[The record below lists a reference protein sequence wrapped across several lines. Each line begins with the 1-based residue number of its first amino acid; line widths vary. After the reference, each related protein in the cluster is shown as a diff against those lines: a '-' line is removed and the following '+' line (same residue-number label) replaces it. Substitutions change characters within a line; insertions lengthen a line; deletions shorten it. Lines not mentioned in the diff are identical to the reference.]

1 MCGDFLNSMYGT
13 KDTAATLM
21 AIIMGT
27 LQNFTFEIEKV
38 QLALVQTRR
47 ERDITLFRN
56 GDDLVILAQGDDLEW
71 FFLGEA

>member
-1 MCGDFLNSMYGT
+1 MCGVFLNSMYGT

-21 AIIMGT
+21 AMMNT
-27 LQNFTFEIEKV
+27 LQNFTFEIEKA
-38 QLALVQTRR
+38 QLVLVQTRR

-71 FFLGEA
+71 FSFRDP